1 MLILVG
7 IVISLI
13 FPQFGLNFQEY
24 IVPLMMLLMFLSFL
38 NIDYHSMAERMH
50 HFKKPSITLLVIHL
64 LSPLLVLLLKP
75 LFIEEI
81 FLGLIIVSSVSSGL
95 SVVFLSS
102 LFKGNSSIALLIT
115 FFSNVLAPVILPI
128 VIYLFTKKVV
138 DIDYISISL
147 TIVKLVIIPLLL
159 AMTIH
164 KFNFIKPISK
174 HSVQLSSIV
183 LFFVIL
189 GIISPVQDIIFS
201 NPELSIKLF
210 IIVVLLTG
218 INFLV
223 GYFLGNTKEE
233 KITYAITSNYKNY
246 ALASIIALSNFE
258 PIVAYPAA
266 MYALVNNLFLIPL
279 QLFVLKKDTN
289 HTEKTLEKAIDKK
302 IVKSKSVV
310 KKTKSKTSIKTTKK
324 VEKKVIKKTTKS
336 SKTTSKK

>member
-13 FPQFGLNFQEY
+13 FPQIGLNFQDY

-38 NIDYHSMAERMH
+38 NIDYHSMAQRMH
-50 HFKKPSITLLVIHL
+50 HFKKPSVTLLVIHL
-64 LSPLLVLLLKP
+64 LSPLLVLFLKP

-115 FFSNVLAPVILPI
+115 FFSNVLSPVILPVI
-128 VIYLFTKKVV
+128 IYLFTKKIV
-138 DIDYISISL
+138 DIDYVSISL

-164 KFNFIKPISK
+164 KFNIIKPISK

-189 GIISPVQDIIFS
+189 GIISPVQNIIFS

-210 IIVVLLTG
+210 FIVVLLTG
-218 INFLV
+218 INFFV

-266 MYALVNNLFLIPL
+266 MYALVNNLFLVPL
-279 QLFVLKKDTN
+279 QLFVLKKDTT
-289 HTEKTLEKAIDKK
+289 HSEKNLEKATDKNKK
-302 IVKSKSVV
+302 I
-310 KKTKSKTSIKTTKK
+310 TKSKPETKTIK
-324 VEKKVIKKTTKS
+324 KKTTKNKS
-336 SKTTSKK
+336 TTKQNKLKVKKINKTKK